1 MEAHAAVI
9 SRAVDNFVAQNQ
21 MLYMLDAL
29 FRGFIKH
36 SI

>member
-1 MEAHAAVI
+1 MEAHAAE
-9 SRAVDNFVAQNQ
+9 SGRAVDNFVAQSQ